1 MKPLRLPRLRLPVIK
16 LQRIRIHPDI
26 ALLLI
31 FLSGLGLLCLGLY
44 FVYPP
49 LAPIAAGV
57 VLMAITLVGDRKTP

>member
-1 MKPLRLPRLRLPVIK
+1 MKSLKFPRVRLPRLALP
-16 LQRIRIHPDI
+16 RIHPDI
-26 ALLLI
+26 ALLVI

-57 VLMAITLVGDRKTP
+57 VLMAITLIGDRKTQ